1 MRYCKLIIMRIP
13 DSTSI
18 CHIHHHNLH
27 EHIPGRYTDCLQ
39 FPQEFKK
46 IQLLYIT
53 WCNQG
58 CDNNI
63 SKIKCPL
70 SLESDSQN
78 RAAFRW
84 NLKFWLGF
92 GAEPQQ
98 VFARGKRQG
107 NALFSKCHDTC
118 PACRFE
124 KSRVSWHLHCL
135 LTLLRK
141 RAFLQSV
148 STLALLADAISKHY
162 RNETPSGLCA
172 VVQAG
177 GRSFIRLFRLLA
189 F

>member
-78 RAAFRW
+78 RAAFRC

-92 GAEPQQ
+92 RAEPQQ
-98 VFARGKRQG
+98 VFAIGNRQG
-107 NALFSKCHDTC
+107 NALFQKCHDTC
-118 PACRFE
+118 TACQIA
-124 KSRVSWHLHCL
+124 KS
-135 LTLLRK
+135 K
-141 RAFLQSV
+141 SV
-148 STLALLADAISKHY
+148 ATPALLGKTKNPPLHVRNFWHKAADSVFNTGSRKWHV
-162 RNETPSGLCA
+162 LW
-172 VVQAG
+172 
-177 GRSFIRLFRLLA
+177 
-189 F
+189 